1 MKRLYPSHRLAVRDA
16 LLFDIGEPEFVEQ
29 CKQDA
34 RNRAKLCHKTSLRDP
49 EVSKRNLQALADS
62 KAGKTNTLI
71 FEVTEH
77 G

>member
-1 MKRLYPSHRLAVRDA
+1 MNRLYPSHRLAVRDA
-16 LLFDIGEPEFVEQ
+16 LLYDKGDPEFIEQ

-34 RNRAKLCHKTSLRDP
+34 RARWALHIKTSLRDP

-62 KAGKTNTLI
+62 KAGKTNILI